1 MSRRWTQKEDYI
13 VCKYCVENR
22 WAFSSDA
29 DMEILAQQ
37 LAQAGF
43 TDRTRVAITARAR
56 DYELLIGAQGRH
68 RANEQ
73 MQATYRN
80 NREIFENPEFR
91 NRIKSCIRELYNPT
105 AVETADSD
113 LPNLSAPTTTAYL
126 YKLDYSESFPMV
138 LQKYLDK
145 KGITKYKQVY
155 DAIYMKQDTFSSILR
170 GKYKEVKKEN
180 VFRLCIGL
188 KLTLDEAEDL
198 LKSASFSFSPGN
210 MLDVV
215 IKANI
220 MNRCYNPFL
229 IDEELEENK
238 TKVLFSLE

>member
-1 MSRRWTQKEDYI
+1 MQTTYSNY
-13 VCKYCVENR
+13 VE
-22 WAFSSDA
+22 F
-29 DMEILAQQ
+29 
-37 LAQAGF
+37 
-43 TDRTRVAITARAR
+43 
-56 DYELLIGAQGRH
+56 
-68 RANEQ
+68 
-73 MQATYRN
+73 YRN
-80 NREIFENPEFR
+80 PERR
-91 NRIKSCIRELYNPT
+91 NRIKSCIKELYNPT
-105 AVETADSD
+105 AVETAESD
-113 LPNLSAPTTTAYL
+113 LPNLSAPTTTEFI
-126 YKLDYSESFPMV
+126 YKLNYSESFPMV

-145 KGITKYKQVY
+145 KGITKYNQVY
-155 DAIYMKQDTFSSILR
+155 NAIYMKQDTFSSILR

-220 MNRCYNPFL
+220 INRCYDPFL

-238 TKVLFSLE
+238 TKVLFSLD